1 MTEKQLF
8 IKELD
13 LDMINPN
20 MENMHISDQ
29 GGSKI
34 VVIGKPGSGKS
45 WLIKYLLYKKKH
57 IIPVGMV
64 CSGSEDS
71 NKFYNSIFPST
82 FIYNQ
87 VDENAVTNF
96 KRRQRIAI
104 RYLKNPWSVLI
115 IDDCMDDPHL
125 FKTRL
130 FGDLFKNGRH
140 WKSMFILAMQYCMDI
155 PPALR
160 ICIDGSF
167 IFREPNLQ
175 FRKKIY
181 ENYASIIPD
190 FKTFC
195 DILDQITDDYTALYI
210 RNNISSNSLEDCIF
224 WFKADRVEDHF
235 QFGSDDYW
243 RFHRIRFDADY
254 KSPL

>member
-1 MTEKQLF
+1 MTEKILN

-13 LDMINPN
+13 LDMISPTS
-20 MENMHISDQ
+20 ETLHLPGQ
-29 GGSKI
+29 GRRL

-45 WLIKYLLYKKKH
+45 WLIKYLLYMKKH
-57 IIPVGMV
+57 LIPVGEV
-64 CSGSEDS
+64 FSGTEDS
-71 NKFYNSIFPST
+71 NKFYQSMFPST
-82 FIYNQ
+82 FIYSA
-87 VDENAVTNF
+87 VDEHGLINF
-96 KRRQRIAI
+96 KRRQHIAM

-125 FKTRL
+125 FNTR
-130 FGDLFKNGRH
+130 FFRDLFKNGRH
-140 WKSMFILAMQYCMDI
+140 WNSLFILAMQYCMDI
-155 PPALR
+155 PPPLR
-160 ICIDGSF
+160 ICVDGAF

-195 DILDQITDDYTALYI
+195 DILDEITDDYTALFV
-210 RNNISSNSLEDCIF
+210 RNNVSSNNLEDCIF
-224 WFKADRVEDHF
+224 WIKAEKVPDTFR
-235 QFGSDDYW
+235 FGSDDYW
-243 RFHRIRFDADY
+243 RFHRERFDFNY